1 MYTILKNIYNKG
13 WPMIKKLF
21 MLFIIISITI
31 MSCNNNKQTSTT
43 AAKLPAIDENTE
55 TEITVWAWN
64 VAAKALME
72 TAKAFNAKYP
82 KIKVNVQEFGLA
94 QNVYERYG
102 VILSSGNGVP
112 DVIQIESDYIQTY
125 AETYPQ
131 YFLDMKDYITI
142 DGVVD
147 PSKVASSYD
156 STGKLVSIPW
166 DSGPVVMFYRVDLF
180 KEAGIDP
187 NTIVTFDDY
196 IAAGKKLQEKFP
208 NVYMTG
214 LPFTQDE
221 NLYRALL
228 IANKSYYLNDK
239 GEITV
244 ASQKAIETLQMIKR
258 LIDEGVAKNVVNWD
272 GSIVANKNGEVA
284 SYIIG
289 GWWGGTIKD
298 QMPEMK
304 GKWGIMPIPA
314 LNQDAARASSSG
326 GAGLSITATDPIKQA
341 AALEFVKESLMNV
354 DNQLM
359 MYEKFSL
366 FPSYLPAYD
375 DPRFLKADDYFG
387 DNFNKILADVTKQI
401 PNVIYNS
408 DDFAEVRNTVVS
420 AYEDVL
426 NNNKDIASTLN
437 DAANQ
442 ISSATGRA
450 IAK

>member
-1 MYTILKNIYNKG
+1 
-13 WPMIKKLF
+13 
-21 MLFIIISITI
+21 
-31 MSCNNNKQTSTT
+31 
-43 AAKLPAIDENTE
+43 
-55 TEITVWAWN
+55 
-64 VAAKALME
+64 ME
-72 TAKAFNAKYP
+72 TAKIFNERYP

-102 VILSSGNGVP
+102 VILSSGNGIP
-112 DVIQIESDYIQTY
+112 DIIQIESDYIQTY
-125 AETYPQ
+125 AESYPQ
-131 YFLDMKDYITI
+131 YFFDMKDYIDI
-142 DGVVD
+142 EGVVD
-147 PSKVASSYD
+147 PSKIASSYD

-166 DSGPVVMFYRVDLF
+166 DSGPVVMFYRIDMF
-180 KEAGIDP
+180 EEAGIDP
-187 NTIVTFDDY
+187 NSIITFDDY
-196 IAAGKKLQEKFP
+196 IKAGKKLQEKFP

-221 NLYRALL
+221 NLFRALL

-244 ASQKAIETLQMIKR
+244 SSAKAVETLTMIKT
-258 LIDEGVAKNVVNWD
+258 LIDEGIAKNVVNWD

-304 GKWGIMPIPA
+304 GKWGIMPIPS
-314 LNQDAARASSSG
+314 LNNDAARASSSG

-341 AALEFVKESLMNV
+341 AALEFIKESLMDV
-354 DNQLM
+354 DNQIM
-359 MYEKFSL
+359 MYEQFSL

-375 DPRFLKADDYFG
+375 DPRFLKSDEYFG

-408 DDFAEVRNTVVS
+408 DDFAEIRNTVVS
-420 AYEDVL
+420 TYEDVI
-426 NNNKDIASTLN
+426 NNNKDITSALEE
-437 DAANQ
+437 AANQ
-442 ISSATGRA
+442 ISSATGRQ

>member
-1 MYTILKNIYNKG
+1 MVKNFFTRALLVLTAIVMLSCSGNKASEEKSVALPTID
-13 WPMIKKLF
+13 
-21 MLFIIISITI
+21 
-31 MSCNNNKQTSTT
+31 
-43 AAKLPAIDENTE
+43 ANTE

-72 TAKAFNAKYP
+72 TAKTFSEKYP

-125 AETYPQ
+125 AENYPQ
-131 YFLDMKDYITI
+131 YFFDMKDYIKI

-147 PSKVASSYD
+147 PSKIASSYD

-187 NTIVTFDDY
+187 NAIVTFDDY

-228 IANKSYYLNDK
+228 IANKSYYLNSK

-244 ASQKAIETLQMIKR
+244 ASPKAIETLQMVKR

-314 LNQDAARASSSG
+314 INKDAARASSSG
-326 GAGLSITATDPIKQA
+326 GAGLSITATDPVKQA
-341 AALEFVKESLMNV
+341 AALEFIKYSLMDV

-359 MYEKFSL
+359 MYEQFSL

-375 DPRFLKADDYFG
+375 DPRFLKADEYFG

-420 AYEDVL
+420 TYEDVL
-426 NNNKDIASTLN
+426 NNNKDIAAALN

-442 ISSATGRA
+442 ISSSTGRS